1 MSNPPVLQV
10 LRPLQ
15 KAFHVGHHWR
25 GLTRQFSTPPAA
37 LCTYLVR
44 TGVQGRGRARVRCS
58 TSALTEATT
67 AGPVWR
73 STVGTATRGV
83 LPPPVGAC
91 TSTLRR
97 GGLATSRPASVPS
110 CDRPGTGASTSR
122 SARSA
127 GRAQAHLR
135 VGADAEPGAT
145 APWTMDVPLLDAECM
160 RIPGGPKPALV
171 EINQGWTYE
180 LGGARVSATDE
191 EGGDP
196 GSDAGRQPVAVDRRL
211 QPGGVRGVV
220 HVAHLQKH
228 LGDGGQVQ
236 PAEIRTNGIAVA
248 AQVVRGG
255 FPRGGGKGR
264 MHRLTQP
271 TGWAMKASLWPG
283 TAAGR
288 MTWKP
293 RPLLGPPS
301 AWIEMAAAACAALP
315 MPARRVMHG
324 PQPVSS
330 SRVSTTCA
338 PAALSRSRT
347 RWATSKL
354 SACSG

>member
-25 GLTRQFSTPPAA
+25 GLTRQFSGSCAA

-44 TGVQGRGRARVRCS
+44 TGVRGRGRARVRCS

-83 LPPPVGAC
+83 LPPPVGARAC

-110 CDRPGTGASTSR
+110 CDRPGTGPSTSR

-145 APWTMDVPLLDAECM
+145 APYGRAATGCRVHAHTGRPETGTRRDQSVLDL
-160 RIPGGPKPALV
+160 RTQGGRCL
-171 EINQGWTYE
+171 
-180 LGGARVSATDE
+180 S
-191 EGGDP
+191 
-196 GSDAGRQPVAVDRRL
+196 
-211 QPGGVRGVV
+211 
-220 HVAHLQKH
+220 
-228 LGDGGQVQ
+228 
-236 PAEIRTNGIAVA
+236 
-248 AQVVRGG
+248 
-255 FPRGGGKGR
+255 PR
-264 MHRLTQP
+264 
-271 TGWAMKASLWPG
+271 
-283 TAAGR
+283 
-288 MTWKP
+288 
-293 RPLLGPPS
+293 
-301 AWIEMAAAACAALP
+301 
-315 MPARRVMHG
+315 
-324 PQPVSS
+324 
-330 SRVSTTCA
+330 
-338 PAALSRSRT
+338 
-347 RWATSKL
+347 
-354 SACSG
+354 